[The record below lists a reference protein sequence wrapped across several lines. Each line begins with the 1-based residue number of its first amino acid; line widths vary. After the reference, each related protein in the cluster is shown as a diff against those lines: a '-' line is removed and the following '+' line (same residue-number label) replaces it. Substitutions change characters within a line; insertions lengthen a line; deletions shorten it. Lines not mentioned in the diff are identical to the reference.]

1 MSMPSMS
8 CICQYIVNSSSEM
21 NSARELESFLLPR
34 SDEDEGGDND
44 GIPEAPMNK

>member
-1 MSMPSMS
+1 MSMPSMC

-34 SDEDEGGDND
+34 SNENEAGDND
-44 GIPEAPMNK
+44 GIPEVPMNK